1 MPYNSFDD
9 YPMSWRP
16 TLTKGDT
23 PLYIALANKLEADIA
38 SGQIKPGTK
47 LPPQR
52 ELADFL
58 DVNLSTVARAFKICS
73 DKGFLKSS
81 VGSGT
86 FVSYHMV
93 NKMTPADEN
102 IIDLGGIMPA
112 DENNDEMRL
121 LIREMTNESDF
132 GSLLQYRSGAEY

>member
-47 LPPQR
+47 LPPA
-52 ELADFL
+52 E
-58 DVNLSTVARAFKICS
+58 
-73 DKGFLKSS
+73 
-81 VGSGT
+81 
-86 FVSYHMV
+86 
-93 NKMTPADEN
+93 
-102 IIDLGGIMPA
+102 
-112 DENNDEMRL
+112 
-121 LIREMTNESDF
+121 
-132 GSLLQYRSGAEY
+132 GACGLPRCQSEYSRPRV

>member
-1 MPYNSFDD
+1 
-9 YPMSWRP
+9 MSWRP

-58 DVNLSTVARAFKICS
+58 DVI
-73 DKGFLKSS
+73 
-81 VGSGT
+81 
-86 FVSYHMV
+86 
-93 NKMTPADEN
+93 
-102 IIDLGGIMPA
+102 
-112 DENNDEMRL
+112 
-121 LIREMTNESDF
+121 
-132 GSLLQYRSGAEY
+132 